1 MNLTKKF
8 RNMVDEIEELS
19 IEVAQAKETISKEE
33 AAELQELSGHLFTA
47 QSFFRYNYL
56 PVLRDFFGEEDV

>member
-33 AAELQELSGHLFTA
+33 AEELQELSDRLFST
-47 QSFFRYNYL
+47 QSLFRYNYL
-56 PVLRDFFGEEDV
+56 PVLRYIFGEEDV

>member
-19 IEVAQAKETISKEE
+19 IEDAQAKETISKEE
-33 AAELQELSGHLFTA
+33 EA
-47 QSFFRYNYL
+47 QL
-56 PVLRDFFGEEDV
+56 E

>member
-33 AAELQELSGHLFTA
+33 AAELSDHLFTA